1 MTEYSLS
8 ICVPSKRTL
17 EESKASISS
26 AIGFCDSTGSELVV
40 SDNSGNKEKSAM
52 WNKIP
57 LPFMKYLETCD
68 KDTSKWSDNWFEGIK
83 NCSGKFIG
91 VLSDD
96 DILVNIEK
104 SVIDYKE
111 ISAPDIVGV
120 KPIISL
126 WASDPG
132 IYKLNKYN
140 IDGTTAIE
148 RVKQY
153 SIAAGGNN
161 TTYYSFFRG
170 DILKNIYQLLK
181 FHPTKGGY
189 IDWAITLACV
199 ASGKVLVDG
208 TKLLVYKNNNW
219 YGDLDFINKQSLKLY
234 TSCGLGEAGFHMS
247 FLFRALDVFIL
258 IMRKNSNLPIDEK
271 LEAAEFMLNSNLEAF
286 INEINNN
293 NKKGFYSKKVID
305 AVSNINL
312 EESIES
318 KLKKSLDILKIKF
331 PSNLAADYKIFYE
344 NSIGYSWGDFY

>member
-1 MTEYSLS
+1 
-8 ICVPSKRTL
+8 
-17 EESKASISS
+17 
-26 AIGFCDSTGSELVV
+26 
-40 SDNSGNKEKSAM
+40 
-52 WNKIP
+52 
-57 LPFMKYLETCD
+57 MKYLETCD

-140 IDGTTAIE
+140 IDGATAIE

-189 IDWAITLACV
+189 TDWSIVLACV
-199 ASGKVLVDG
+199 ASGKILVDG
-208 TKLLVYKNNNW
+208 TKLFIYKNNNW
-219 YGDLDFINKQSLKLY
+219 FGDKKYIYNQVNKLY
-234 TSCGLGEAGFHMS
+234 IDSGLGEDGIIVSA
-247 FLFRALDVFIL
+247 LLDALDGFIL
-258 IMRKNSNLPIDEK
+258 IMRKNSNIDIDQK
-271 LEAAEFMLNSNLEAF
+271 IEAAELVLNSNIKKF
-286 INEINNN
+286 IETH
-293 NKKGFYSKKVID
+293 KTYS
-305 AVSNINL
+305 NG
-312 EESIES
+312 
-318 KLKKSLDILKIKF
+318 KLSRDMIK
-331 PSNLAADYKIFYE
+331 
-344 NSIGYSWGDFY
+344 